1 MLSKLTIAQKVY
13 LLGFCQLVAMAILGG
28 FALYQMNKIGNEL
41 IDIAEE
47 DIPLTKKLTLV
58 TEHQLEQA
66 IYFERALIKAIR
78 VDQGLE
84 NKQTFEQAKVKVH
97 DLTVK
102 VEKEII
108 EVEAF
113 IEQAIP
119 LLHSDLAKQ
128 EFTQLLA
135 DLKKV
140 EASYST
146 LISEVDQVM
155 DYGSNGDIEKMLKVS
170 HQVEAHE
177 DELDQAL
184 ISILDRVQDF
194 TLNSALQAEA
204 DEKAAIKWMTI
215 IAVIALII
223 GIALPILVTRSIR
236 SPILNLIERL
246 DQVANGDGDLTVK
259 LETHS
264 RDETGT
270 VARSFNK
277 FLSVLSSMIVQINS
291 KAEELQNSSSM
302 TSTSLQKTLQNVE
315 KQRLDIEQ
323 VATAINQMNMTTQE
337 VANNTANA
345 SSVTDQVK
353 KNVLEGHKEAIATQQ
368 VIQELANEVTSSSDV
383 IENLVSETN
392 NIGQVLESI
401 QGIAE
406 QTNLLALNAAIE
418 AARAGETGRGFA
430 VVADEV
436 RSLAKRTQD
445 ATVDIQQLVERL
457 QSEAKNA
464 VTSMKKGT
472 DTAQLCLSK
481 SSESANTF
489 SLAAESV
496 NQIADLNLQ
505 IAAAAEQQ
513 STVTQDLDNNLIS
526 IKTLADETALETKQS
541 AIASETI
548 AQNAVHLH
556 QNISKF
562 RC

>member
-13 LLGFCQLVAMAILGG
+13 LLGFCQLLAMAILGG

-47 DIPLTKKLTLV
+47 DIPLTKKLTVV

-66 IYFERALIKAIR
+66 ILFERALVKAIR
-78 VDQGLE
+78 VDQGME
-84 NKQTFEQAKVKVH
+84 SKQAFEKAKDKVH
-97 DLTVK
+97 DLTVQ
-102 VEKEII
+102 VQEEII
-108 EVEAF
+108 EVESF
-113 IEQAIP
+113 IEHAIP
-119 LLHSDLAKQ
+119 LLHSETAKL
-128 EFTQLLA
+128 EFAQLLA

-146 LISEVDQVM
+146 LTGEVDQVM
-155 DYGSNGDIEKMLKVS
+155 EYGLNGDIEKMLKIS
-170 HQVEAHE
+170 HKVEAHE
-177 DELDQAL
+177 DELDKAL
-184 ISILDRVQDF
+184 IAILDRVQNF
-194 TLNSALQAEA
+194 TLKSALQAEQ
-204 DEKAAIKWMTI
+204 DEKEAIKWMSI
-215 IAVIALII
+215 IAAISLVVGII
-223 GIALPILVTRSIR
+223 LPLLVTRSIR

-246 DQVANGDGDLTVK
+246 DQVASGDGDLTVK
-259 LETHS
+259 LETS
-264 RDETGT
+264 ANDETST

-277 FLSVLSSMIVQINS
+277 FLGVLSSMISQINS
-291 KAEELQNSSSM
+291 KAEELQSSSSL
-302 TSTSLQKTLQNVE
+302 TSSSLQRTLQNVE
-315 KQRLDIEQ
+315 KQRIDIEQ

-337 VANNTANA
+337 VANSTANA

-353 KNVLEGHKEAIATQQ
+353 KNVLEGHREALATQE
-368 VIQELANEVTSSSDV
+368 VIQELANEVTSSSGV

-392 NIGQVLESI
+392 NIGQVLDSI

-436 RSLAKRTQD
+436 RSLAKRTQE
-445 ATVDIQQLVERL
+445 ATIDIQQLVERL

-472 DTAQLCLSK
+472 DTAELCLSK

-526 IKTLADETALETKQS
+526 IKTLADETAEDTKQS
-541 AIASETI
+541 AVASESI
-548 AQNAVHLH
+548 AQNAVDLH
-556 QNISKF
+556 NNLRKF

>member
-84 NKQTFEQAKVKVH
+84 TKQTFEQAKVKVH

-108 EVEAF
+108 AVEAF

-119 LLHSDLAKQ
+119 QLHSDLAKQ
-128 EFTQLLA
+128 EFARLLA

-146 LISEVDQVM
+146 LVSEVDQVM

-223 GIALPILVTRSIR
+223 GIVLPILVTRSIR

-302 TSTSLQKTLQNVE
+302 TSTSLKKTLQNVE

-353 KNVLEGHKEAIATQQ
+353 KNVLEGHKEAIATQE
-368 VIQELANEVTSSSDV
+368 VIQELANEVTSSSEV